1 MDEDIRIHRSDLL
14 YSQLHQETEDL
25 YDLSVYTCTNRN
37 HTNYPTS
44 LHSKHEKAYP
54 SMFKKAEFRDR
65 LSALTRWA
73 EGSRLA

>member
-1 MDEDIRIHRSDLL
+1 MDEDIRIHRSDLIYL
-14 YSQLHQETEDL
+14 QLHQETEDL

-54 SMFKKAEFRDR
+54 SMFKKAEFRGR